1 MVSDEQTASPGYRVT
16 SIAELQRPNGWS
28 PIRRELGV
36 RSFGINTWT
45 TNADEQVIPAH
56 DEAPSRHEELYLVT
70 SGRATFTVG
79 DEEIDAPAGTI
90 VHVPDPTL
98 RRGAV
103 AREDNTTVLAVGA
116 EPGEVY
122 RPLGWEINGEV
133 LPLFDSGQIAEAR
146 RLLEEAVEYYGDEPD
161 LHYNLACADALLG
174 DPDSAFAHLRLAL
187 DGSPRLAEVART
199 DSDLESLQGD
209 PRFAEMAGPG

>member
-1 MVSDEQTASPGYRVT
+1 MASGYRVT
-16 SIAELQRPNGWS
+16 SIAELRRDNGWS

-45 TNADEQVIPAH
+45 NNADERVIPDH
-56 DEAPSRHEELYLVT
+56 DEHPSRHEELYLVI

-90 VHVPDPTL
+90 VHVPDPEL

-103 AREDNTTVLAVGA
+103 AREDNTTVLALGG

-122 RPLGWEINGEV
+122 RPRGWEVNADV
-133 LPLFDSGQIAEAR
+133 LPLFDSGEFVEAR
-146 RLLEEAVEYYGDEPD
+146 RLLAEAIDQYGDEPG
-161 LHYNLACADALLG
+161 LHYNLACADARLG
-174 DPDSAFAHLRLAL
+174 DSDSAFRHLRIAL
-187 DGSPRLAEVART
+187 EGNPRLAELAPT
-199 DSDLESLQGD
+199 DSDLESIQGD
-209 PRFAEMAGPG
+209 PRFAELV